1 MTPATRSVH
10 PSGVLRWAAAV
21 AVLVAVP
28 LVLAQP
34 AGAAGSFVPVGG
46 NQVQI
51 TFASQ
56 NSSSAT
62 VWTFT
67 FTGAIPQSGS
77 CPSGGTLA
85 VDVGGNPN
93 EAECTFPAVTSSGVV
108 TITLDTT
115 YACTSEIADQVGTPG
130 NLVSDPPITCVAGQT
145 TTTNP
150 TGQTTTTVAATTT
163 TVPASTTTVA
173 TTTTTAATTTTTTTP
188 GPCQCDHVALTL
200 STRGVSVAHVSG
212 AGSRGTQSRLR
223 LTISWAID
231 CTGGVGQC
239 SSRIVVLGASGGST
253 TLYRTLPTSGGGAK
267 LAHLEPRI
275 RSKPKLAITCGGPCG
290 DYTTGRFYVQWTTT
304 SSLSSRS
311 LSFAFE
317 TTCSGQTTTH
327 TMTLVFNAGGAF
339 DAHKSTLGRGR
350 AG

>member
-1 MTPATRSVH
+1 MTPPTKSAR
-10 PSGVLRWAAAV
+10 PSAILRLAAAI

-67 FTGAIPQSGS
+67 FSGAIPLSGS
-77 CPSGGTLA
+77 CPSGGTLV
-85 VDVGGNPN
+85 VDVNSNPN
-93 EAECTFPAVTSSGVV
+93 EAECTFLAITSSGVV
-108 TITLDTT
+108 TITLDST

-130 NLVSDPPITCVAGQT
+130 NLVSDPPITCEAGET

-163 TVPASTTTVA
+163 TVRSTTTVHHDDHRGHD
-173 TTTTTAATTTTTTTP
+173 TTTTTP
-188 GPCQCDHVALTL
+188 GPCQCDDVKLTL

-267 LAHLEPRI
+267 LAHLKPRV

-290 DYTTGRFYVQWTTT
+290 DYTTGRFYVQWTTA

-339 DAHKSTLGRGR
+339 DPRKSTLGRGR